1 MRKKIK
7 MKKRAKRK
15 SKSGFGKFFL
25 LDWKRAIGV
34 IALWIFAIAAHNA
47 IFGFYMIEEPF
58 FFTLAV
64 IAIPAYLIISIIYT
78 LILCKHKR

>member
-1 MRKKIK
+1 
-7 MKKRAKRK
+7 MKKKERNSNLR
-15 SKSGFGKFFL
+15 KFFL

-34 IALWIFAIAAHNA
+34 VALWIFAVVAHNA

-64 IAIPAYLIISIIYT
+64 IIIPAYLIASIIYT
-78 LILCKHKR
+78 LLLCKHKK